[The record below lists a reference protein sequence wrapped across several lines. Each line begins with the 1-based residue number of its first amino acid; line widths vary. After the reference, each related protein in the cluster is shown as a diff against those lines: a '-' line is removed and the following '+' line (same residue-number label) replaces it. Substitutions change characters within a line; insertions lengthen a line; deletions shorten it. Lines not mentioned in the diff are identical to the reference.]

1 MLKDD
6 TFITILPFMR
16 NELNLKGNALN
27 IYALIHG
34 FSMGHHGF
42 FCGSIQYIM
51 EWTGASK
58 DTVIEILKKL
68 IDSGLISKKVI
79 SKNHTTVYWTN
90 PSRVKCTN
98 KQFDNEKNQWSENPT
113 TISDDEMNR
122 WSENPT
128 TEFVED
134 LKQKSENPTTEVGKS
149 DHGSRKIRPNINSNK
164 FNKIHHEDV
173 DKRLKE
179 ILAINKLPQDVCEK
193 IEILVNESTLDVQ
206 DFDGYLNYCLDITRT
221 KNPKNF
227 CGYFLAIVANEMTVR
242 NYLEVKIQNEKDSVK
257 ASYECP
263 ICGKK
268 HSSGNAVCS
277 CGFNLEDSND
287 KMKVNIE
294 KQVHKLPREKQIEF
308 RNEMDRQYD
317 FSGMLDIQTLLN
329 PENIRKCND
338 RLKSIYIKYGINL
351 EKEEDTGRKL

>member
-1 MLKDD
+1 M
-6 TFITILPFMR
+6 
-16 NELNLKGNALN
+16 
-27 IYALIHG
+27 
-34 FSMGHHGF
+34 
-42 FCGSIQYIM
+42 
-51 EWTGASK
+51 
-58 DTVIEILKKL
+58 
-68 IDSGLISKKVI
+68 
-79 SKNHTTVYWTN
+79 
-90 PSRVKCTN
+90 
-98 KQFDNEKNQWSENPT
+98 
-113 TISDDEMNR
+113 
-122 WSENPT
+122 
-128 TEFVED
+128 
-134 LKQKSENPTTEVGKS
+134 VGKS
-149 DHGSRKIRPNINSNK
+149 DYGGRKIRPNINSNK